1 MPEAASTGLW
11 EGGQL
16 LEQQVAELQASDAP
30 KAAKQKEQA
39 IRAYKEIVEKF
50 PESEF
55 AAKAKERLSALGAK

>member
-1 MPEAASTGLW
+1 LW

-16 LEQQVAELQASDAP
+16 IEAQVTELQATDAP

-39 IRAYKEIVEKF
+39 IRAYKELVEKF
-50 PESEF
+50 PESPL